1 MDLETTGGIAEGRF
15 HGDHEVGSG
24 ASARAEYAQTTVS
37 EADLADKDR
46 TLRGRREVEE
56 GREKIINEMVGRSR
70 EWSCPFLPR
79 GVIVI
84 EREVVENVRGE

>member
-1 MDLETTGGIAEGRF
+1 M
-15 HGDHEVGSG
+15 
-24 ASARAEYAQTTVS
+24 S

-46 TLRGRREVEE
+46 TLRGRWEVEE
-56 GREKIINEMVGRSR
+56 GGEKIINEMVGRSC